1 MASFRSDSGGDE
13 VLPKSSVRRW
23 KRWGDEKQPGVP
35 VEAGLS
41 GRCTKSGEDDK
52 DSDCGVID
60 AGVSGGVGV
69 DHLRVSVACEEG
81 TTVRGEV
88 VSCGLTYLAWAAATE
103 RVKLG
108 ALSNLLGVAAG
119 VDDGKLEQALES
131 MRQKGPVAG
140 AGYRGKSDRVN
151 EREIF
156 LFFALSRPQVQGRAA
171 AMGFCAV
178 VEGYLAVM
186 FPWADLE
193 ILEKKMDLST
203 GRQ

>member
-13 VLPKSSVRRW
+13 VLPKSS
-23 KRWGDEKQPGVP
+23 VP

-108 ALSNLLGVAAG
+108 A
-119 VDDGKLEQALES
+119 
-131 MRQKGPVAG
+131 
-140 AGYRGKSDRVN
+140 VN

-171 AMGFCAV
+171 AMGFCA
-178 VEGYLAVM
+178 
-186 FPWADLE
+186 
-193 ILEKKMDLST
+193 KKMDLST